1 MLPRFFCPELAPAG
15 EEMALP
21 EAVAHHADR
30 VLRLKPGQ
38 EVSLFDGEGREARA
52 ELLAF
57 GRDPRARIAELAEID
72 REPPIAIT
80 LVQALA
86 TGDKMDW
93 IVQKAVELGVAS
105 LQPLSAER
113 SVLRLDGERAAK
125 RVEHWRQVAVS
136 AAEQCGRNRLMK
148 IEPILGLPQWLSA
161 SAGTTRWTL
170 DPEAGVRLSTR
181 SAPQAPV
188 ALLIGPEGGWSEREL
203 AALHAAGCEGLSL
216 GPRVLRTETA
226 GLAAMAAMLALWGD
240 L

>member
-15 EEMALP
+15 QEMALP

-93 IVQKAVELGVAS
+93 IVQKAVELGVTS
-105 LQPLSAER
+105 FQPVSAER

-136 AAEQCGRNRLMK
+136 AAEQCGCRSGCR
-148 IEPILGLPQWLSA
+148 PLSA
-161 SAGTTRWTL
+161 RRGGRSTRWR
-170 DPEAGVRLSTR
+170 VR
-181 SAPQAPV
+181 
-188 ALLIGPEGGWSEREL
+188 
-203 AALHAAGCEGLSL
+203 GCRRGQRRRRPS
-216 GPRVLRTETA
+216 RY
-226 GLAAMAAMLALWGD
+226 
-240 L
+240 